1 MHNDTF
7 LFIRSTVCTRIVRKL
22 TLIDFRL
29 FLNFSFINYS
39 QHEIAKKKKRTYIQ
53 YLEIAK
59 LSISDTIIARK

>member
-7 LFIRSTVCTRIVRKL
+7 LFIHSTVCTRIVRKL

-39 QHEIAKKKKRTYIQ
+39 QHEIAKKKEKNIH
-53 YLEIAK
+53 
-59 LSISDTIIARK
+59 SIPRDSETLDF